1 VVVHQ
6 NGVDQN
12 HVDRNHCR
20 FKIMLWTEQKMNPE
34 ELGEQTEHA
43 HHTGQKAIG
52 LTTAVTAVL
61 LAVATLLGHRAHTE
75 EIKLQTKVND
85 QWSFYQ
91 AKHQRAHDY
100 GKDAEIES
108 AAGNHD
114 LAIEFLKISL
124 DEECGFPVEGNCQ
137 APRVKQSPIL
147 QKLMAELKTPSGNS
161 GASEKGPAEQAGE
174 AKSGDATKNGAAGA
188 HEKPAKEGA
197 VREGAVKIQDRAR
210 EMEQET
216 EVITRRADHYDSA
229 ELFLE
234 VSIVLCSIALL
245 AENKLYW
252 KLSFVSTVLG
262 IARETHC
269 LLLR

>member
-1 VVVHQ
+1 
-6 NGVDQN
+6 
-12 HVDRNHCR
+12 
-20 FKIMLWTEQKMNPE
+20 MNPE

-43 HHTGQKAIG
+43 HHAGQKGIG

-61 LAVATLLGHRAHTE
+61 LAVATLLSHRAHTE

-100 GKDAEIES
+100 GKDAEKES
-108 AAGNHD
+108 VAGNHD
-114 LAIEFLKISL
+114 MAIEFLKVAI
-124 DEECGFPVEGNCQ
+124 DEECGAPVENGCQ

-147 QKLMAELKTPSGNS
+147 QKLMADLKTPSGS
-161 GASEKGPAEQAGE
+161 PEK
-174 AKSGDATKNGAAGA
+174 S
-188 HEKPAKEGA
+188 EKPAKEGSA
-197 VREGAVKIQDRAR
+197 TREGAVKVQERAR
-210 EMEQET
+210 EMEKET
-216 EVITRRADHYDSA
+216 EVISRRADHYDSS

-252 KLSFVSTVLG
+252 KLSFVSTAVG
-262 IARETHC
+262 IAIATYG
-269 LLLR
+269 LLLT

>member
-1 VVVHQ
+1 
-6 NGVDQN
+6 
-12 HVDRNHCR
+12 
-20 FKIMLWTEQKMNPE
+20 MNPE

-43 HHTGQKAIG
+43 HHTGQKSIG

-61 LAVATLLGHRAHTE
+61 LAVATLLSHRAHTE

-114 LAIEFLKISL
+114 LAVEFLKVAV
-124 DEECGFPVEGNCQ
+124 DEECGAPVENGCQ
-137 APRVKQSPIL
+137 APRAKQSPIL
-147 QKLMAELKTPSGNS
+147 KKLMAELNTPSEHTEKAEKAPDAGKA
-161 GASEKGPAEQAGE
+161 GAAKSEPSISE
-174 AKSGDATKNGAAGA
+174 AKSEPAKGGASGEHAT
-188 HEKPAKEGA
+188 PAKEGA
-197 VREGAVKIQDRAR
+197 ATREGAVKVQERAR
-210 EMEQET
+210 DMEKET
-216 EVITRRADHYDSA
+216 DVITRRADHYDTA

-252 KLSFVSTVLG
+252 RLSFVSTAVG
-262 IARETHC
+262 IAVSIYG
-269 LLLR
+269 LLLS

>member
-1 VVVHQ
+1 
-6 NGVDQN
+6 
-12 HVDRNHCR
+12 
-20 FKIMLWTEQKMNPE
+20 MNPE

-43 HHTGQKAIG
+43 HHTGQKSIG

-114 LAIEFLKISL
+114 LAVEFLKVAI
-124 DEECGFPVEGNCQ
+124 DEECGAPVENGCQ
-137 APRVKQSPIL
+137 APRAKQSPIL
-147 QKLMAELKTPSGNS
+147 RKLVAEMNTPSENAGKTEKPAAAAAE
-161 GASEKGPAEQAGE
+161 GSESAKPEAAKTEVAKSEPAKVEGGGE
-174 AKSGDATKNGAAGA
+174 AG
-188 HEKPAKEGA
+188 KPAKESA
-197 VREGAVKIQDRAR
+197 TREGAVKVQERAR
-210 EMEQET
+210 DMEKET

-252 KLSFVSTVLG
+252 KLSFASTVVG
-262 IARETHC
+262 IAIAIYG
-269 LLLR
+269 LLLT

>member
-1 VVVHQ
+1 
-6 NGVDQN
+6 
-12 HVDRNHCR
+12 
-20 FKIMLWTEQKMNPE
+20 MLWTEQKMNPE

-52 LTTAVTAVL
+52 LTTAITAVL

-91 AKHQRAHDY
+91 AKHQRSHDY

-114 LAIEFLKISL
+114 LAIEFLRISV
-124 DEECGFPVEGNCQ
+124 DEECGSPVEGSCQ

-147 QKLMAELKTPSGNS
+147 QKLVAELKTPP
-161 GASEKGPAEQAGE
+161 GALEKGPAEEAGE
-174 AKSGDATKNGAAGA
+174 SQRGDATKHGAAGE

-197 VREGAVKIQDRAR
+197 VREGAVKIQDGAR

-245 AENKLYW
+245 AENRLYW

-262 IARETHC
+262 IASATYG

>member
-1 VVVHQ
+1 
-6 NGVDQN
+6 
-12 HVDRNHCR
+12 
-20 FKIMLWTEQKMNPE
+20 MNPE

-43 HHTGQKAIG
+43 HHTGQKSIG
-52 LTTAVTAVL
+52 LTTAITAVL

-85 QWSFYQ
+85 QWSFFQ

-114 LAIEFLKISL
+114 LAIEFLKISM
-124 DEECGFPVEGNCQ
+124 DEECGYPVEGNCQ

-174 AKSGDATKNGAAGA
+174 TRAGDATKNGATGA
-188 HEKPAKEGA
+188 HEKPAKESA

-245 AENKLYW
+245 AENRLYW

-262 IARETHC
+262 IASAAYG